1 MSGIGD
7 PSSRYN
13 VLSNWGRLA
22 GKLTEQ
28 EYPRTVLNK
37 YDKFLLAIK
46 EAKAELENN
55 KKEGAEEKGMY
66 L

>member
-13 VLSNWGRLA
+13 VLSNLGRLA

-28 EYPRTVLNK
+28 EYSRKVSK
-37 YDKFLLAIK
+37 YDNLLSDIK
-46 EAKAELENN
+46 KAKEELENN
-55 KKEGAEEKGMY
+55 KNKGAEMY

>member
-22 GKLTEQ
+22 GKLTEGD
-28 EYPRTVLNK
+28 YSRILSSN
-37 YDKFLLAIK
+37 FNLLLSAIK
-46 EAKAELENN
+46 KARFNN
-55 KKEGAEEKGMY
+55 KNKGAEGKEI
-66 L
+66 

>member
-22 GKLTEQ
+22 GKLTEGD
-28 EYPRTVLNK
+28 YSRTILK
-37 YDKFLLAIK
+37 YDKFLSYIK
-46 EAKAELENN
+46 KAKAELENN
-55 KKEGAEEKGMY
+55 KNKGAEGKEMY

>member
-22 GKLTEQ
+22 GKLTEGD
-28 EYPRTVLNK
+28 YSRMLLSSNLN
-37 YDKFLLAIK
+37 LLLSAIK
-46 EAKAELENN
+46 KARSNN
-55 KKEGAEEKGMY
+55 KNKGAEGKEI
-66 L
+66 

>member
-22 GKLTEQ
+22 GKLTEGD
-28 EYPRTVLNK
+28 YSRMLSSNIN
-37 YDKFLLAIK
+37 LLLSAIK
-46 EAKAELENN
+46 KARSNN
-55 KKEGAEEKGMY
+55 KNKGAEGKEI
-66 L
+66 